1 MGGISRHR
9 SGVFA
14 SVVRVLWLSHTIAT
28 GEFVVIQER
37 IARVLSLAPTLS
49 AMTSPANDP
58 VRARRERIAH
68 LNLLANRIG
77 YLLWAFAIA
86 CFVMAFAFGFK
97 GPLVTA
103 VIVLI
108 IAGSIL
114 LAPSII
120 IGYAVKAAE
129 RDDRE
134 KGL

>member
-1 MGGISRHR
+1 M
-9 SGVFA
+9 
-14 SVVRVLWLSHTIAT
+14 TQEIAT
-28 GEFVVIQER
+28 
-37 IARVLSLAPTLS
+37 APTLFT
-49 AMTSPANDP
+49 MTSPAHDP

-103 VIVLI
+103 VVVLLV
-108 IAGSIL
+108 AGSVL